1 VASFDQIAIFD
12 LDGTLVDS
20 VNQIAEC
27 LNRARVDFGFSP
39 KPINYYKKL
48 VGLPVYDLLSDIPV
62 SGENLDKLIVR
73 FRKYLT
79 LDIQNGNNVL
89 FPGVIEV
96 LNLFLNMN
104 IGLAIATSK
113 PTEIAAEVVKHTMI
127 KGFNVHV
134 QGTDQFPPKP
144 DPEVIL
150 RVLRLYPGVPSFMV
164 GDRTEDV
171 HAARSAKIPCIGIA
185 AGAHSE
191 SELKEAGASLTF
203 ESFQDFYQNLINND
217 SFLGSLTFS

>member
-1 VASFDQIAIFD
+1 MTSFDQIAIFD

-27 LNRARVDFGFSP
+27 LNRARVDFGYSS
-39 KPINYYKKL
+39 KPISYYKEL
-48 VGLPVYDLLSDIPV
+48 IGLPVYDLISDIPV
-62 SGENLDKLIVR
+62 SGDSLNELIVS

-79 LDIQNGNNVL
+79 LDIQSGNNVL

-96 LNLFLNMN
+96 LDLFSNMN

-113 PTEIAAEVVKHTMI
+113 PTGIAAEVIKHTMI
-127 KGFNVHV
+127 DSFKIHV

-150 RVLRLYPGVPSFMV
+150 RVLRLYPGLPSFMV
-164 GDRTEDV
+164 GDRTEDM

-191 SELKEAGASLTF
+191 SKLKEAGASLTF
-203 ESFQDFYQNLINND
+203 ESFQNFYQNLKENA
-217 SFLGSLTFS
+217 SFLRRLTFS

>member
-1 VASFDQIAIFD
+1 MSSFDQIAIFD

-20 VNQIAEC
+20 VHQIAEC

-39 KPINYYKKL
+39 KPINYYKEL
-48 VGLPVYDLLSDIPV
+48 IGLPVYDLLSDIPD
-62 SGENLDKLIVR
+62 SGEILNELIVS

-79 LDIQNGNNVL
+79 LDIQSGNNVL

-96 LNLFLNMN
+96 LHLFSNMN

-113 PTEIAAEVVKHTMI
+113 PTAIAAEVVKHTMI
-127 KGFNVHV
+127 DGFNVHV

-150 RVLRLYPGVPSFMV
+150 RVLRLYPGVPSFIV
-164 GDRTEDV
+164 GDRTEDM
-171 HAARSAKIPCIGIA
+171 HAARGAKIPCIGIA
-185 AGAHSE
+185 SSAHSE
-191 SELKEAGASLTF
+191 SKLKEAGASLTF
-203 ESFQDFYQNLINND
+203 ESFQEFYQNLINND
-217 SFLGSLTFS
+217 SFLQRFTIS

>member
-1 VASFDQIAIFD
+1 
-12 LDGTLVDS
+12 
-20 VNQIAEC
+20 
-27 LNRARVDFGFSP
+27 
-39 KPINYYKKL
+39 
-48 VGLPVYDLLSDIPV
+48 
-62 SGENLDKLIVR
+62 
-73 FRKYLT
+73 
-79 LDIQNGNNVL
+79 
-89 FPGVIEV
+89 
-96 LNLFLNMN
+96 MN

-164 GDRTEDV
+164 GDRTEDM

-191 SELKEAGASLTF
+191 SKLKEAGASLTF
-203 ESFQDFYQNLINND
+203 ESFQNFHQNLINND
-217 SFLGSLTFS
+217 SFLRRLNFS